1 MEKKK
6 YISEEEREKC
16 RRVAE
21 VFSEFDEEKVM
32 VLDMGRFGFL
42 RLLFYQYPC
51 GFDDA
56 ITYCEGRELFEDL
69 WYDWLYEHLQKIA
82 DENPALLEL
91 DYEDMLTELPE
102 EKQREFED
110 KRKEFAKKAGIDL

>member
-1 MEKKK
+1 MEKKE
-6 YISEEEREKC
+6 YISEEERKKC

-21 VFSEFDEEKVM
+21 AFAELDEEKVS
-32 VLDMGRFGFL
+32 VVEIGRFGFL
-42 RLLFYQYPC
+42 RLLYYQYPY

-56 ITYCEGRELFEDL
+56 ISYCDSKELFEDL

-102 EKQREFED
+102 EKQKEFED
-110 KRKEFAKKAGIDL
+110 KRREKTKKAGIRL

>member
-6 YISEEEREKC
+6 YISDEEHEKC

-21 VFSEFDEEKVM
+21 AFAELEDVDIV
-32 VLDMGRFGFL
+32 VVDVGRYGFVKL
-42 RLLFYQYPC
+42 QYYTPPT
-51 GFDDA
+51 GFENDFTFTDSK
-56 ITYCEGRELFEDL
+56 ELFEDL

-82 DENPALLEL
+82 DANPALLEL

-102 EKQREFED
+102 EKQKEFED
-110 KRKEFAKKAGIDL
+110 KRREFAEKAGITL